1 MDVKKPRAQLA
12 ASSFDSRTSAHGR
25 LPSTFRDYLPTS
37 TNLPSKHSHK
47 CLQKFVSSVIV
58 DVEFSLAVTEIV
70 SN

>member
-12 ASSFDSRTSAHGR
+12 ASSFDSRSAHGR

-37 TNLPSKHSHK
+37 TNLPSKQSHK

-58 DVEFSLAVTEIV
+58 DVEFSSAVTEIV
-70 SN
+70 SK